1 MSINERCEAE
11 KISSLVQ
18 QHVPKAKLARQHEA
32 ELTFTLPFESM
43 DTFSGQTLGLYVSG
57 LCQHWCYLEKSH
69 IYSQFCPF
77 SLFRITGSNLEFCFE
92 VNSSRPASNTN

>member
-57 LCQHWCYLEKSH
+57 LCQHWCYLEPVLS
-69 IYSQFCPF
+69 IFTVSNYWIEFRV
-77 SLFRITGSNLEFCFE
+77 LF
-92 VNSSRPASNTN
+92 